1 MFQSIKNAAGK
12 LLQAKN
18 AVVAFASTLL
28 LTGGTMASAA
38 VPAGVTTALTDSAA
52 DTVSVA
58 GLVLAILVG
67 IRTFVYIK
75 KAL

>member
-1 MFQSIKNAAGK
+1 MFNSIRNQLAR
-12 LLQAKN
+12 LMSAKN
-18 AVVAFASTLL
+18 AVVASASALI
-28 LTGGTMASAA
+28 LTGSTMASAA

>member
-1 MFQSIKNAAGK
+1 MFNSIRNQLAR
-12 LLQAKN
+12 LMSAKN
-18 AVVAFASTLL
+18 AVVASASALIL
-28 LTGGTMASAA
+28 AGSTMASAA
-38 VPAGVTTALTDSAA
+38 VPAGVTTALTDSAT
-52 DTVSVA
+52 DTVAVA